1 MRTVIEQLN
10 GHLLTKDPRSKISG
24 VTPVRLSRLDASGRV
39 VPIAMYLP
47 RSVATAIGIGARLTG
62 FEVKVGSFTTAKRDC
77 LACA

>member
-1 MRTVIEQLN
+1 MIEQLN

-24 VTPVRLSRLDASGRV
+24 VVPVRLSRLDPSGKV
-39 VPIAMYLP
+39 VPVAMYLP

-62 FEVKVGSFTTAKRDC
+62 FEVKVGTLNTAKRDC